1 MNEASL
7 SLEGKQTTACVAH
20 DKTGFSSENFRKLV
34 PAPPR
39 VVGSFPVFKE
49 FSDEARALRTETVLR
64 HHAARHVTAGNSVEL
79 SGPSFPKRRTP
90 AAPSRVGRRF
100 ASAAAAHS
108 ADLAAPQVA
117 GTGASPAGT
126 EVLLRP
132 RPTLEAPGQN
142 LLLHFSGFS
151 CVLEPARGARGL
163 ATGRPSLFCRCSSL
177 SMPLIIT
184 SVNIPF
190 AMRGDI
196 FPGWGEPT
204 WCLWGPSLCLRH
216 RDEAG
221 SNSR

>member
-1 MNEASL
+1 MCCSWQNWIFKRKFQEA
-7 SLEGKQTTACVAH
+7 GARPA
-20 DKTGFSSENFRKLV
+20 TGRRK
-34 PAPPR
+34 
-39 VVGSFPVFKE
+39 FPVFKE

-142 LLLHFSGFS
+142 LLLHFSGSWGFS
-151 CVLEPARGARGL
+151 CVLEPATGGSGPRHGAPL
-163 ATGRPSLFCRCSSL
+163 PLLSL
-177 SMPLIIT
+177 
-184 SVNIPF
+184 
-190 AMRGDI
+190 
-196 FPGWGEPT
+196 
-204 WCLWGPSLCLRH
+204 
-216 RDEAG
+216 
-221 SNSR
+221 